1 MKAGFT
7 EKIKILLSKAGL
19 RELLRLEPCTG
30 DQVDS
35 SPGALNGG
43 TFAGV
48 GGENGLGILRVK
60 KIPSLGFNI

>member
-1 MKAGFT
+1 MKVKII

-35 SPGALNGG
+35 SPGFLNGG
-43 TFAGV
+43 AFAGTRGAQKLV
-48 GGENGLGILRVK
+48 FLSVK
-60 KIPSLGFNI
+60 TIQSLNFKQ